1 MKATQACALFLLILL
16 LCPLAAQA
24 GTLGPAL
31 SYNELAG
38 SGAAGARWRRAACL
52 RRFERNRRSACHP
65 RLAGNHGRR
74 QSDTAPSLHVSDSSI
89 VFSNL
94 SLLDSFT
101 VDGVSNIELRT
112 VRVEGASGQY
122 GLSFVGGGTL
132 LIDEDSSVAGG
143 TGATGVSI
151 SQRGGDLYVSI
162 EGSVRGGADGGSGME
177 VSPMTEYGTM
187 MLAGSICGG
196 DGTTMGGTGLNL
208 FDLSGN
214 AFITVA
220 GSVRGGKGSVGGAGM
235 QVVSIGDTVS
245 IGVNGEIR
253 GGSGAEYGGDALIL
267 DGRDSGFFRQSER
280 LADWRQRLLAR
291 RRTGAVASGRR
302 GQRFPCAGGQL
313 PASGRRKYVLL

>member
-31 SYNELAG
+31 SYNELLALVRQARDG
-38 SGAAGARWRRAACL
+38 DVLLVSGDLSATDEALVTPALLEITGDGKATL
-52 RRFERNRRSACHP
+52 RH
-65 RLAGNHGRR
+65 
-74 QSDTAPSLHVSDSSI
+74 LHVSDSSI

-151 SQRGGDLYVSI
+151 S
-162 EGSVRGGADGGSGME
+162 
-177 VSPMTEYGTM
+177 
-187 MLAGSICGG
+187 
-196 DGTTMGGTGLNL
+196 
-208 FDLSGN
+208 
-214 AFITVA
+214 
-220 GSVRGGKGSVGGAGM
+220 
-235 QVVSIGDTVS
+235 
-245 IGVNGEIR
+245 
-253 GGSGAEYGGDALIL
+253 
-267 DGRDSGFFRQSER
+267 
-280 LADWRQRLLAR
+280 
-291 RRTGAVASGRR
+291 
-302 GQRFPCAGGQL
+302 
-313 PASGRRKYVLL
+313 

>member
-31 SYNELAG
+31 SYNELLALVRQARDG
-38 SGAAGARWRRAACL
+38 DVLLVSGDLSATDEALVTPVLLEITGDGKATL
-52 RRFERNRRSACHP
+52 RH
-65 RLAGNHGRR
+65 
-74 QSDTAPSLHVSDSSI
+74 LHVSDSSI

-177 VSPMTEYGTM
+177 VSPMTEYGTIDACRQHLRRPM
-187 MLAGSICGG
+187 AP
-196 DGTTMGGTGLNL
+196 TMGGTGLNL

-214 AFITVA
+214 AFSPWRAAFAAARVPSAAQACRWFPSAIP
-220 GSVRGGKGSVGGAGM
+220 
-235 QVVSIGDTVS
+235 
-245 IGVNGEIR
+245 
-253 GGSGAEYGGDALIL
+253 
-267 DGRDSGFFRQSER
+267 FP
-280 LADWRQRLLAR
+280 LA
-291 RRTGAVASGRR
+291 
-302 GQRFPCAGGQL
+302 
-313 PASGRRKYVLL
+313 

>member
-31 SYNELAG
+31 SYNELLALVRQARDG
-38 SGAAGARWRRAACL
+38 DVLLVSGDLSATDEALVTPALLEITGDGKATL
-52 RRFERNRRSACHP
+52 RH
-65 RLAGNHGRR
+65 
-74 QSDTAPSLHVSDSSI
+74 LHVSDSSI

-143 TGATGVSI
+143 TSATGVSI

-187 MLAGSICGG
+187 MLAGNICGG
-196 DGTTMGGTGLNL
+196 DGHNHG
-208 FDLSGN
+208 
-214 AFITVA
+214 
-220 GSVRGGKGSVGGAGM
+220 RHGA
-235 QVVSIGDTVS
+235 QPV
-245 IGVNGEIR
+245 
-253 GGSGAEYGGDALIL
+253 
-267 DGRDSGFFRQSER
+267 
-280 LADWRQRLLAR
+280 
-291 RRTGAVASGRR
+291 
-302 GQRFPCAGGQL
+302 
-313 PASGRRKYVLL
+313 

>member
-31 SYNELAG
+31 SYNELLALVRQARDG
-38 SGAAGARWRRAACL
+38 DVLLVSGDLSATDEALVTPALLEITGDGKATL
-52 RRFERNRRSACHP
+52 RH
-65 RLAGNHGRR
+65 
-74 QSDTAPSLHVSDSSI
+74 LHVSDSSI

-151 SQRGGDLYVSI
+151 SQRGGDLYVSM
-162 EGSVRGGADGGSGME
+162 EGSVRGGA
-177 VSPMTEYGTM
+177 
-187 MLAGSICGG
+187 
-196 DGTTMGGTGLNL
+196 
-208 FDLSGN
+208 
-214 AFITVA
+214 
-220 GSVRGGKGSVGGAGM
+220 
-235 QVVSIGDTVS
+235 
-245 IGVNGEIR
+245 
-253 GGSGAEYGGDALIL
+253 
-267 DGRDSGFFRQSER
+267 GR
-280 LADWRQRLLAR
+280 RQRHGSLAHDRIRYHDACRQYLR
-291 RRTGAVASGRR
+291 RRRHNHGRHGAQPV
-302 GQRFPCAGGQL
+302 
-313 PASGRRKYVLL
+313 

>member
-31 SYNELAG
+31 SYNELLALVRQARDG
-38 SGAAGARWRRAACL
+38 DVLLVSGDLSATDEALVTPALLEITGDGKATL
-52 RRFERNRRSACHP
+52 RH
-65 RLAGNHGRR
+65 
-74 QSDTAPSLHVSDSSI
+74 LHVSDSSI

-151 SQRGGDLYVSI
+151 SQRGGDLYVSM

-187 MLAGSICGG
+187 MLAGNICGG

-245 IGVNGEIR
+245 IGVNGIR
-253 GGSGAEYGGDALIL
+253 RRRTHP
-267 DGRDSGFFRQSER
+267 DGRDSSFFRQSER

>member
-31 SYNELAG
+31 SYNELLALVRQARDG
-38 SGAAGARWRRAACL
+38 DVLLVSGDLSATDEVLVTPALLEITGDGKATL
-52 RRFERNRRSACHP
+52 RH
-65 RLAGNHGRR
+65 
-74 QSDTAPSLHVSDSSI
+74 LHVSDSSI

-151 SQRGGDLYVSI
+151 SQRGGDLYVSM
-162 EGSVRGGADGGSGME
+162 EGSVRGGADGGSADDDGADM
-177 VSPMTEYGTM
+177 SGRSDS
-187 MLAGSICGG
+187 AGG
-196 DGTTMGGTGLNL
+196 
-208 FDLSGN
+208 
-214 AFITVA
+214 
-220 GSVRGGKGSVGGAGM
+220 VG
-235 QVVSIGDTVS
+235 
-245 IGVNGEIR
+245 
-253 GGSGAEYGGDALIL
+253 GGDAGLF
-267 DGRDSGFFRQSER
+267 SGNFR
-280 LADWRQRLLAR
+280 LALGHQRGSFQDMIR
-291 RRTGAVASGRR
+291 EGAV
-302 GQRFPCAGGQL
+302 
-313 PASGRRKYVLL
+313 VN